1 MALAQETQTG
11 TDALLALDS
20 QVCFALYAANRA
32 VTARYRPLLSEL
44 DLTYPQYLAMLV
56 LWEAA
61 ARGETLRVSTIGDRL
76 RLDSGTLT
84 PLLRRL
90 EQRGLVDR
98 RRSKDDERVVTIALT
113 PEGES
118 LREQAREVPSRLLC
132 ELGVD
137 SSQAAS
143 LRDALRQLLSRLEAV
158 E

>member
-44 DLTYPQYLAMLV
+44 DLTYPQYLVMLV